1 MDYIYFKI
9 DYKVPYEV
17 EAVRT
22 IADSLAQAVR
32 DNWSD
37 EVNKPEFSEPLPC
50 DRLEAWLENAVPD
63 RMERVPD
70 ELADEEEIER
80 FTEHIGFRFSP
91 FSSREAELSAYK
103 NRDGP
108 LGVGL
113 SVSMCSPGIPTPN
126 WVPTLAC
133 TGPRTVL
140 ACSTSTIRCA
150 GCSPSGR
157 SRSPE
162 HDRRLNVVR
171 GKGARQRP
179 GRPERR

>member
-1 MDYIYFKI
+1 MRS
-9 DYKVPYEV
+9 
-17 EAVRT
+17 AR
-22 IADSLAQAVR
+22 
-32 DNWSD
+32 
-37 EVNKPEFSEPLPC
+37 
-50 DRLEAWLENAVPD
+50 AWLENAVPD
-63 RMERVPD
+63 RMGRVPD

-162 HDRRLNVVR
+162 HDRGLNVVR
-171 GKGARQRP
+171 GKEPAAAPRPTGASLISPLNSARTCWKRWLIP
-179 GRPERR
+179 VRWMSLPKASRKEAGTR

>member
-103 NRDGP
+103 NRDGS

-113 SVSMCSPGIPTPN
+113 SVSVHVLSWDTDPELGADASVHWPKNRACLLHIYN
-126 WVPTLAC
+126 TLC
-133 TGPRTVL
+133 GVFPV
-140 ACSTSTIRCA
+140 
-150 GCSPSGR
+150 R
-157 SRSPE
+157 SRSI
-162 HDRRLNVVR
+162 D
-171 GKGARQRP
+171 P
-179 GRPERR
+179 GMTDD